1 MDYIHVREL
10 HKTFVYYRKQA
21 GLKHSLK
28 NLFARKSLLKEAV
41 KSVSFDIGPGECVG
55 FLGPNGAG
63 KTTTL
68 KMLSGILYPTS
79 GDVQVLGYV
88 PWERKNDFK
97 RLFSIVMGQK
107 NQLWWDLP
115 ASESIYLN
123 KCIYDIDDDLYRR
136 NLAELSEM
144 LEVQDLLDVQV
155 RRLSLGE
162 RMKMELI
169 AALIHRPRL
178 LYLDEPT
185 IGLDF
190 PSQKKVR
197 AFLKYYNEQYGATM
211 LLTSHYMKDVED
223 LCKRT
228 IIIHDG
234 SLVYDGDLHRI
245 NDLFGEQKIIRLKF
259 SEPVAESR
267 LAKFGKIVSIDE
279 YNAVLELPKYRLK
292 EVSRAVL
299 DSFPI
304 LDWTIEDVPIEESI
318 SMLYGKEPVGA
329 FIG

>member
-1 MDYIHVREL
+1 
-10 HKTFVYYRKQA
+10 
-21 GLKHSLK
+21 
-28 NLFARKSLLKEAV
+28 
-41 KSVSFDIGPGECVG
+41 
-55 FLGPNGAG
+55 
-63 KTTTL
+63 
-68 KMLSGILYPTS
+68 
-79 GDVQVLGYV
+79 
-88 PWERKNDFK
+88 
-97 RLFSIVMGQK
+97 
-107 NQLWWDLP
+107 
-115 ASESIYLN
+115 LN

-136 NLAELSEM
+136 NLAELSE
-144 LEVQDLLDVQV
+144 LLDVQDLLDVQV

-197 AFLKYYNEQYGATM
+197 AFLKYYNAQYGATM

-228 IIIHDG
+228 IIIHEG
-234 SLVYDGDLHRI
+234 SLLYDGDLHRI

-259 SEPVAESR
+259 SEPVSEQR
-267 LAKFGKIVSIDE
+267 LAKFGKIVASDE
-279 YNAVLELPKYRLK
+279 YNAVLELSKYRLK
-292 EVSRAVL
+292 EVSRALL

-304 LDWTIEDVPIEESI
+304 MDWTIEDVPIEESI
-318 SMLYGKEPVGA
+318 SMLYGKVAVG
-329 FIG
+329 

>member
-1 MDYIHVREL
+1 MDFIHVREL
-10 HKTFVYYRKQA
+10 HKSFVYYRKEA
-21 GLKHSLK
+21 GLRNSLK
-28 NLFARKSLLKEAV
+28 NLFVRKSLVKEAV

-79 GDVQVLGYV
+79 GEANVLGYV
-88 PWERKNDFK
+88 PWERKNEFK
-97 RLFSIVMGQK
+97 RLFSMVMGQK

-123 KCIYDIDDDLYRR
+123 KCIYDVDDHLYRR
-136 NLAELSEM
+136 SLAELSEM
-144 LEVQDLLDVQV
+144 LEVQELLDVQV

-197 AFLKYYNEQYGATM
+197 EFLKYYNEQFGATI

-223 LCKRT
+223 LCRRT
-228 IIIHDG
+228 IIINEG
-234 SLVYDGDLHRI
+234 NLLYDGELHRI
-245 NDLFGEQKIIRLKF
+245 NDLFGEQKIIKLQF
-259 SEPVAESR
+259 SEPVAEQR
-267 LAKFGKIVSIDE
+267 LAKFGRIVRADDYSV
-279 YNAVLELPKYRLK
+279 VLELPKYRLK

-299 DSFPI
+299 DSFPTI
-304 LDWTIEDVPIEESI
+304 DWTIEDVPIEDSI
-318 SMLYGKEPVGA
+318 SMLYHKESVG
-329 FIG
+329 

>member
-1 MDYIHVREL
+1 MDFIHVREL
-10 HKTFVYYRKQA
+10 HKSFVYYRKEA
-21 GLKHSLK
+21 GLRNSLK
-28 NLFARKSLLKEAV
+28 NLFVRKSLVKEAV

-79 GDVQVLGYV
+79 GEANVLGYV
-88 PWERKNDFK
+88 PWERKNEFK
-97 RLFSIVMGQK
+97 RLFSMVMGQK

-123 KCIYDIDDDLYRR
+123 KCIYDVDDHLYRR
-136 NLAELSEM
+136 SLAELSEM
-144 LEVQDLLDVQV
+144 LDVQDLLDVQV

-197 AFLKYYNEQYGATM
+197 EFLKYYNEQFGATI

-223 LCKRT
+223 LCRRT
-228 IIIHDG
+228 IIINEG
-234 SLVYDGDLHRI
+234 NLLYDGELHRI
-245 NDLFGEQKIIRLKF
+245 NDRFGEQKIIKLQF
-259 SEPVAESR
+259 SEPVTEQR
-267 LAKFGKIVSIDE
+267 LAKFGRIVRADDYS
-279 YNAVLELPKYRLK
+279 AVLELPKYRLK

-299 DSFPI
+299 DSFPTI
-304 LDWTIEDVPIEESI
+304 DWTIEDVPIEDSI
-318 SMLYGKEPVGA
+318 SMLYHKESVG
-329 FIG
+329 